1 MMRTCIGI
9 TTVYNMECA
18 SIYIYIH
25 TQVYQEH
32 YQQTKKTIEK
42 DFIETEALLEALDIS
57 DSSLKKV
64 GRWCEQEV

>member
-9 TTVYNMECA
+9 TTVYNMECV
-18 SIYIYIH
+18 SIYILY

-42 DFIETEALLEALDIS
+42 DFRETEALLEALDIS